1 MFKIYE
7 KEVMKLNEI
16 KDEYYNKKFELKI
29 KQLELKYSDE
39 YTQYKTIK
47 EKEERAV
54 LETQNLQQELFKI
67 KNELRTQRLKT
78 ELEKMEI
85 DYYANRRN

>member
-1 MFKIYE
+1 MFKVYE
-7 KEVMKLNEI
+7 KEVMKLNAI